1 MNRATIYILL
11 VPVYAVAIG
20 IISYFSVQS
29 AFAAVNVSKHPN
41 AFQAQSSINN
51 SWHDCTNCS
60 EDALDMQDPNN
71 DCWYYSPSGCNAV
84 YFWYQGQNQYAAD
97 YTVTQYGGSCAG
109 RTVTI
114 RYYDG
119 SIWKQLIRLNYV
131 HLKAMTSLTSGSLSY
146 AQQFSYEVGKT
157 WDSETC
163 SAWTGPNLHY
173 SRNWNYGSSDH
184 DSVSSP
190 IAWNA
195 NIFNG
200 YSYP

>member
-1 MNRATIYILL
+1 MNRLTIYILL
-11 VPVYAVAIG
+11 VPIYVVAVG
-20 IISYFSVQS
+20 IISYFSAQS

-41 AFQAQSSINN
+41 AFQAQSSI
-51 SWHDCTNCS
+51 SGTWHDCTNCS
-60 EDALDMQDPNN
+60 EDALDMYDPNN
-71 DCWYYSPSGCNAV
+71 DCFDYSPDNCDRV
-84 YFWYQGQNQYAAD
+84 FFWYQGQNQYAAD
-97 YTVTQYGGSCAG
+97 YTITQYGGSCAG
-109 RTVTI
+109 RTVTV

-146 AQQFSYEVGKT
+146 AQHFSYEVGKT

-163 SAWTGPNLHY
+163 GAWSGPHLHY

-184 DSVSSP
+184 DSVSDP

>member
-1 MNRATIYILL
+1 MKRLPFKFVL
-11 VPVYAVAIG
+11 VSAYAVVIG
-20 IISYFSVQS
+20 IVSYFSAQS
-29 AFAAVNVSKHPN
+29 VFAAVNVSKHPN
-41 AFQAQSSINN
+41 AFQAQSSISQ

-71 DCWYYSPSGCNAV
+71 DCWYYSPNGCNDV
-84 YFWYQGQNQYAAD
+84 YFWYQGQNQYEAD
-97 YTVTQYGGSCAG
+97 YTITQYGGSCAG
-109 RTVTI
+109 RVATI

-119 SIWKQLIRLNYV
+119 GTWKPLIRLNYV
-131 HLKAMTSLTSGSLSY
+131 HLKDLQSLTSGSLGY
-146 AQQFSYEVGKT
+146 AQHFSYKVGKT
-157 WDSETC
+157 NDSETC
-163 SAWTGPNLHY
+163 GGWSGPHLHY

-190 IAWNA
+190 IAWDA